1 MAKGPTHL
9 TPEGYEKLRKEL
21 EHLKTVKRRALSKAI
36 GEARSHGDI
45 SENAEYDAAKE
56 AQGLNEKKIAELEA
70 KLATA
75 QILDSAAMSSDEVLI
90 GATVKLKDMDSG
102 EELEYT
108 LVAEEEADFA
118 ANKIS
123 MQSPVGSGLVN
134 HKKGEI
140 VEIQVP
146 RGVLKYKIL
155 KISR

>member
-1 MAKGPTHL
+1 MAKGGAYL
-9 TPEGYEKLRKEL
+9 TPDGYEKLRKEL
-21 EHLKTVKRRALSKAI
+21 EQLKTIKRRELSKAI
-36 GEARSHGDI
+36 GTARAHGDI

-56 AQGLNEKKIAELEA
+56 AQGMNEKKISELDA
-70 KLATA
+70 KLASA

-90 GATVKLKDMDSG
+90 GATVKLKDMDSN

-123 MQSPVGSGLVN
+123 IQSPVGTGLLN
-134 HKKGEI
+134 HKKGDL

-146 RGVLKYKIL
+146 RGILKYKIL

>member
-21 EHLKTVKRRALSKAI
+21 EYLKTTKRRELSKAI
-36 GEARSHGDI
+36 GEARAHGDI

-56 AQGLNEKKIAELEA
+56 AQGMNEKKISELDA

-75 QILDSAAMSSDEVLI
+75 QILDNAAMSSDEVLI
-90 GATVKLKDMDSG
+90 GATVKLKDMDSD

-108 LVAEEEADFA
+108 LVSEEEADFD

-123 MQSPVGSGLVN
+123 VQSPVGTGLLN
-134 HKKGEI
+134 HKKGDV

-146 RGVLKYKIL
+146 RGILKYKI
-155 KISR
+155 